1 MSVGETGEAGK
12 IRNLVDV
19 VQRWSVRIAQRVAP
33 AEADFAAEVGS
44 AYAAGGQERKDL
56 LPRPG
61 AQPGAFGPGI
71 YALEL
76 PLILRALA
84 DAGKALMSLLG
95 STYLNNALAAAA
107 LLVAVRASHGD
118 GHASEPER
126 PAAPA
131 TAGPEPPTAL
141 PASEGQA
148 VELAFASL
156 RDRLEAAGFPRER
169 ADKLAWELLGE
180 LLTNAA
186 EAAVFVDTLAAVPDG
201 GAGTSAKAKGKRARR
216 GRRG

>member
-1 MSVGETGEAGK
+1 
-12 IRNLVDV
+12 VDV

-33 AEADFAAEVGS
+33 AEADFAAEVGT
-44 AYAAGGQERKDL
+44 AYAAGGRERKDL

-61 AQPGAFGPGI
+61 TQPGAFGPSI
-71 YALEL
+71 YVLEL

-84 DAGKALMSLLG
+84 DAGTVLLALLG
-95 STYLNNALAAAA
+95 SSYVGNSLAAGM
-107 LLVAVRASHGD
+107 LFVAVRAGHGD
-118 GHASEPER
+118 GHAPEPER

-131 TAGPEPPTAL
+131 AAGSEPPTAL
-141 PASEGQA
+141 PASERQA

-169 ADKLAWELLGE
+169 ANRLAWELLEE

-186 EAAVFVDTLAAVPDG
+186 EAAVFVDALAAMPDG
-201 GAGTSAKAKGKRARR
+201 GAGAGPSVKAKDKRAGK